1 MAIGDGEVVR
11 DVRRRRV
18 QRRASEVI
26 ELADVVDR
34 GRAGRLTLLLAE
46 RFFDLLVVEEAA
58 E

>member
-1 MAIGDGEVVR
+1 MGDGEVVR

-18 QRRASEVI
+18 HRRRASEAV

-46 RFFDLLVVEEAA
+46 RFIDLRVVEEAA